1 MAADE
6 TLARLLERRA
16 EFLAFLQSRVGGQVE
31 AEEVL
36 QAAYVKGL
44 KSLDQVTDETGVV
57 PWFYRVLR
65 SAMIDHLRRDA
76 SRLRMEDR
84 LAAEGEPLE
93 KPDPELEKAV
103 CQCVKAIVPDLKPE
117 YGEILTKVEVEEKS
131 VAEAAKD
138 LGLTPN
144 NASVRLHR
152 ARESLRKGLMSAC
165 GACAEHGCQDCTCR
179 HD

>member
-1 MAADE
+1 MPEDSGLK
-6 TLARLLERRA
+6 TLLARRA
-16 EFLAFLQSRVGGQVE
+16 EFLAFLQSRVGGQAE

-36 QAAYVKGL
+36 QAAYLKGL
-44 KSLDQVTDETGVV
+44 KSLDQVTDESGVV

-76 SRLRMEDR
+76 SRRRMEEK

-93 KPDPELEKAV
+93 APDPELEKAV
-103 CQCVKAIVPDLKPE
+103 CQCVKAVVPDLKPE

-138 LGLTPN
+138 LGLSAN

-152 ARESLRKGLMSAC
+152 ARQSLRKGLLDAC
-165 GACAEHGCQDCTCR
+165 GACAEHGCRDCTCR
-179 HD
+179 HG

>member
-1 MAADE
+1 MPTDK

-16 EFLAFLQSRVGGQVE
+16 EFLAFLQSRVGGQAE

-76 SRLRMEDR
+76 SRRRMEDR

-103 CQCVKAIVPDLKPE
+103 CKCVTALVPDLKAE
-117 YGEILTKVEVEEKS
+117 YGEMIRLVELEEKS
-131 VAEAAKD
+131 VAEAARN
-138 LGLTPN
+138 LGLTAN

-152 ARESLRKGLMSAC
+152 ARESLRKGLMSTC
-165 GACAEHGCQDCTCR
+165 GACAEHGCQDCSCR